1 MPCNETIRDGMELFS
16 QYMFVPD
23 LKNIKKIQT
32 KKTVYQIRK
41 ELMTSKY

>member
-23 LKNIKKIQT
+23 LKKIKKNPD
-32 KKTVYQIRK
+32 KKTLYQIRM
-41 ELMTSKY
+41 ELMISKY